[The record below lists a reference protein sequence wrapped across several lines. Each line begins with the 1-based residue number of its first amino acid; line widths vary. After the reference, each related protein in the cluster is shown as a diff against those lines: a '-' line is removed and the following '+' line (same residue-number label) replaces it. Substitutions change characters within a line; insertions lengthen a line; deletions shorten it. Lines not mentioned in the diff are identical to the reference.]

1 MPAEVW
7 LNNTLE
13 NLQLQSNPGFDSL
26 PDAPLY
32 SPLNAFHELQEKCGL
47 KELVLNIPSAT
58 GIVRAAAQSQSSLSA
73 LMGGACAFERIIERI
88 REAREQIEIR
98 MFIWRRDSIGERIA
112 EELAAAAD
120 RGVRVKIR
128 KDLLG
133 SIHERAEENRMSFF
147 PHRQPLHVW
156 LLTQLMKRLYFRP
169 VPAAVLKQRS
179 RSGKTHRLLNHPLV
193 TAQYQERLWDHS
205 KAYVFDRE
213 TLILGGM
220 NIEEKLT
227 VGDVHGKRWRD
238 YMVEIQ
244 NATLAQAFLQGK
256 SVGVDLNSGSVR
268 LILHPGDR
276 YAGESA
282 IRTEIIELL
291 RKARRDAII
300 EMAYFG
306 DEVITREIIAA
317 QRRGVAIKIVTSASA
332 NIQSN
337 LNLHILRQ
345 ILDQT
350 DSQARI
356 YLSPKMIHSKVMLVD
371 DHQVYLGSGNFNRSS
386 IKCAEVAVVMN
397 CNKMASVLGEFRDS
411 LQEAICESPEVQS
424 AQDVRFHRFLSI
436 MQQML
441 SSARI

>member
-1 MPAEVW
+1 M
-7 LNNTLE
+7 
-13 NLQLQSNPGFDSL
+13 
-26 PDAPLY
+26 
-32 SPLNAFHELQEKCGL
+32 
-47 KELVLNIPSAT
+47 NIPSAT
-58 GIVRAAAQSQSSLSA
+58 GIVPAAAEFQSSLTA
-73 LMGGACAFERIIERI
+73 LIGGARAFERIVERI

-98 MFIWRRDSIGERIA
+98 MFIWRNDSLGERIA

-120 RGVRVKIR
+120 RGVRIRIR

-156 LLTQLMKRLYFRP
+156 LLTQLMKRLYFRA
-169 VPAAVLKQRS
+169 VPAAVLMQRS
-179 RSGKTHRLLNHPLV
+179 RPAKTHRLLNHPLV
-193 TAQYQERLWDHS
+193 TSQCQERLWDHS
-205 KAYVFDRE
+205 KCYVFDRE

-227 VGDVHGKRWRD
+227 VGDVHGKQWRD
-238 YMVEIQ
+238 YMVELR
-244 NATLAQAFLQGK
+244 NPSLAESFLQGK
-256 SVGVDLNSGSVR
+256 SVEVDVNGASAR

-276 YAGESA
+276 YAQGSA

-291 RKARRDAII
+291 RQARRDVVI

-306 DEVITREIIAA
+306 DEVITSEIIST
-317 QRRGVAIKIVTSASA
+317 QRRGVSVKIVTSASA
-332 NIQSN
+332 NIQSS

-345 ILDQT
+345 ILEKT
-350 DSQARI
+350 KNEARI

-371 DHQVYLGSGNFNRSS
+371 DRQVYLGSGNFNRSS
-386 IKCAEVAVVMN
+386 IKCAEVAVVLD
-397 CNKMASVLGEFRDS
+397 CQRTACALDEFRDT
-411 LQEAICESPEVQS
+411 LQEAIAESVEVQS

>member
-1 MPAEVW
+1 
-7 LNNTLE
+7 
-13 NLQLQSNPGFDSL
+13 
-26 PDAPLY
+26 
-32 SPLNAFHELQEKCGL
+32 
-47 KELVLNIPSAT
+47 LNIPSAAP
-58 GIVRAAAQSQSSLSA
+58 IVRASAQFQPSLTA
-73 LMGGACAFERIIERI
+73 LIGGRGAFDRIIERI

-98 MFIWRRDSIGERIA
+98 MFIWRKDSLGERIA

-120 RGVRVKIR
+120 RGVRITIR

-147 PHRQPLHVW
+147 PHRQPVHVW

-169 VPAAVLKQRS
+169 APADVLMQRS
-179 RSGKTHRLLNHPLV
+179 RPAKTHRLLNHPLV
-193 TAQYQERLWDHS
+193 TSHYQERLWDHS

-227 VGDVHGKRWRD
+227 VGDVYGKQWRD
-238 YMVEIQ
+238 YMVEIV
-244 NATLAQAFLQGK
+244 NRPFAEAFLEGK
-256 SVGVDLNSGSVR
+256 SVGVKLDCGSAR

-276 YAGESA
+276 YARGSA
-282 IRTEIIELL
+282 IRTEIIGLL
-291 RKARRDAII
+291 RKACREAVI

-306 DEVITREIIAA
+306 DEVITTEIIKA
-317 QRRGVAIKIVTSASA
+317 QRRGVSIKIVTSASA

-345 ILDQT
+345 IVEQT
-350 DSQARI
+350 DNKARV

-386 IKCAEVAVVMN
+386 IKCAEVAVVID
-397 CNKMASVLGEFRDS
+397 CQETASVLDEFRKS
-411 LQEAICESPEVQS
+411 LQEAISESAEVRS
-424 AQDVRFHRFLSI
+424 AREVKFHRFLSI

-441 SSARI
+441 ASARI